1 MQPNLEC
8 DLMRR
13 AASSVDDGL
22 CSRKTVTSCVSIG
35 AFHAADFT
43 AIRDD
48 LASAW
53 HGKLLAMSKPTFLLV
68 HGSWQASWS
77 WDPVRARL
85 HAAGYRTLAPTLP
98 GHAPGADRSAVRFAD
113 YESSVLNVLD
123 HEAEGPV
130 VLVGHSFAGAIISRI
145 AELRAERC
153 QSLVYYSGF
162 VPRDGESVADNLP
175 VAMLEAIRHLSA
187 NSDDGSVALPYEQF
201 RGAFVNTTDEASARQ
216 LFSRFAPEPCLPIFE
231 PLALPH
237 NHRHGVPATFV
248 ACQQDLSLGP
258 GVFHP
263 GQSSRLDRPRLIEID
278 GDHEALLT
286 NSDALADALLLAAAT
301 ESVV

>member
-1 MQPNLEC
+1 
-8 DLMRR
+8 
-13 AASSVDDGL
+13 
-22 CSRKTVTSCVSIG
+22 
-35 AFHAADFT
+35 
-43 AIRDD
+43 
-48 LASAW
+48 
-53 HGKLLAMSKPTFLLV
+53 MSKPTFLLV

-85 HAAGYRTLAPTLP
+85 HAAGYHTLAPTLP
-98 GHAPGADRSAVRFAD
+98 GHAPGADRSAVSFAD

-123 HEAEGPV
+123 HEAERPV

-145 AELRAERC
+145 AELRAEHC
-153 QSLVYYSGF
+153 QALVYYSGF

-175 VAMLEAIRHLSA
+175 TAMLEAIRHLSA
-187 NSDDGSVALPYEQF
+187 SSGDGSVALPYELF
-201 RGAFVNTTDEASARQ
+201 RGAFVNTADDASARA
-216 LFSRFAPEPCLPIFE
+216 LYARFAPEPGLPIFE

-237 NHRHGVPATFV
+237 NHRHGIPVAFV
-248 ACQQDLSLGP
+248 ACRQDVSLGP

-263 GQSSRLDRPRLIEID
+263 GQSSRLDQPRLIEIE

-286 NSDALADALLLAAAT
+286 NPDALADALLTAVAT

>member
-1 MQPNLEC
+1 
-8 DLMRR
+8 MRR

-48 LASAW
+48 RASAW
-53 HGKLLAMSKPTFLLV
+53 RGKLLAMSKPTFLLV

-77 WDPVRARL
+77 WDPVRTRL
-85 HAAGYRTLAPTLP
+85 HAAGYPTLAPTLP
-98 GHAPGADRSAVRFAD
+98 GHAPDAERSAVSFAD

-123 HEAEGPV
+123 HEADGPV

-145 AELRAERC
+145 AELRPEHC
-153 QSLVYYSGF
+153 QALVYYSGF

-175 VAMLEAIRHLSA
+175 AAMLEAIRHLS
-187 NSDDGSVALPYEQF
+187 SSSGDGSVALPYELF
-201 RGAFVNTTDEASARQ
+201 RGGFVNTADEASAR
-216 LFSRFAPEPCLPIFE
+216 LLYARFAPEPCLPIFE
-231 PLALPH
+231 PLALQH
-237 NHRHGVPATFV
+237 NHRHGIPAAFV
-248 ACQQDLSLGP
+248 ACRQDSSLGP

-263 GQSSRLDRPRLIEID
+263 GQSSRLDRPRLIEIE

-286 NSDALADALLLAAAT
+286 NPHALANALLTAAAS